1 MNELKQDAPP
11 VPAAA
16 TNAVHEIGRRRLLDR
31 YAADAA
37 RAPLLLS
44 LSNADK
50 YRWIRANRG
59 NFAIADAFNNSDRDD
74 DFDARIEAAM
84 RISVA
89 GRHYSYSR

>member
-50 YRWIRANRG
+50 YCWIRANAVHVLR
-59 NFAIADAFNNSDRDD
+59 FKSALRL
-74 DFDARIEAAM
+74 
-84 RISVA
+84 
-89 GRHYSYSR
+89 SR

>member
-16 TNAVHEIGRRRLLDR
+16 INTVHELWQRRLLDR

-37 RAPLLLS
+37 RAPPSLS

-50 YRWIRANRG
+50 YCWIRANRG
-59 NFAIADAFNNSDRDD
+59 NFAIVEALNNSDRDA

-84 RISVA
+84 RMSA
-89 GRHYSYSR
+89 SGRHYHSK